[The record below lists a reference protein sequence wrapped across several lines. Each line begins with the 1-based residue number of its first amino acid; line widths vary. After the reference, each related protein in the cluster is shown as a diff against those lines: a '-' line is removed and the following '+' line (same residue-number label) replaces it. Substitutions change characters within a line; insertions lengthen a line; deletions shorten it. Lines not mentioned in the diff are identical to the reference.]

1 MVGTQGYQRLK
12 LLKDAQDILVSNDEI
27 QRKFIA
33 QSRQAIKLYK
43 ATLPHTAANQYA
55 TLIEILGVLL
65 ARIKLDSGSSD
76 ISAVMTEI
84 EELVGNSIATR
95 EYIIHEARSEE
106 SRYLDLSQ
114 IDFDAL
120 RAQFE
125 QAHKHIEVEKL
136 RSSITRKLSSMVKL
150 NKSRTNYQE
159 KFQRLIDEYNTGSSN
174 VDILFQQLLSFVSDE
189 INPEDQRH
197 LAEQLSEEELAVFD
211 LLIRPDIELNDEEKE
226 QIKKI
231 TRQLLHTLKKEKIVL
246 DWRKKQQTRAS
257 VQQTVRRV
265 LETLPT
271 SYSDSIYYQECDII
285 YQHIYDSYYGPG
297 QSIYSQVNTA

>member
-1 MVGTQGYQRLK
+1 
-12 LLKDAQDILVSNDEI
+12 
-27 QRKFIA
+27 
-33 QSRQAIKLYK
+33 
-43 ATLPHTAANQYA
+43 
-55 TLIEILGVLL
+55 
-65 ARIKLDSGSSD
+65 
-76 ISAVMTEI
+76 MTEI